1 MFNFYFDTVVKRFKR
16 LVSWPEDGAI
26 ERFQGQVNG
35 SSRLSQND
43 PSVCWYSFTSVLSGQ
58 IRIASDK
65 VYKITFLS
73 ALQIFFTEISHIQ
86 TV

>member
-1 MFNFYFDTVVKRFKR
+1 MLNFYFDTVVKRFKR

-43 PSVCWYSFTSVLSGQ
+43 PSVLVFIYKCSLRPDPYS
-58 IRIASDK
+58 K
-65 VYKITFLS
+65 W
-73 ALQIFFTEISHIQ
+73 
-86 TV
+86 